1 MNKKISLIKIGLLI
15 LVFGILINT
24 IFMKNNIGGLLRECS
39 RLSVFIGFGIIVY
52 GIVTKFLKKKKV

>member
-1 MNKKISLIKIGLLI
+1 MDKKISLIKIGLVI

-39 RLSVFIGFGIIVY
+39 RLSVLIGFGIIVY
-52 GIVTKFLKKKKV
+52 GLVAKFLKKKT